1 MISAPN
7 YEAAGADAAL
17 ECLDAISNSTDQASA
32 CRYLLGLLNS
42 LYGCDEVS
50 KGARRGAATILANA
64 LERGLKAIRQDGK

>member
-17 ECLDAISNSTDQASA
+17 ECLDAISNSLS
-32 CRYLLGLLNS
+32 
-42 LYGCDEVS
+42 GCDEVS